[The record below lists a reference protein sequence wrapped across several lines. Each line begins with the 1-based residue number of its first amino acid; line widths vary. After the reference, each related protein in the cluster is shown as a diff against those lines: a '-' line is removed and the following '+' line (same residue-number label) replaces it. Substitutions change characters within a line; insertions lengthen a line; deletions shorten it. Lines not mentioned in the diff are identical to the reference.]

1 MLMENQYI
9 KSTVLQTH
17 TDTQKTGTPVVKS
30 MYLSTG
36 TTEWLSVTFQWV
48 LEEYHAL
55 GQAKLS
61 HNNHCYAI
69 LDWMAPYQ

>member
-17 TDTQKTGTPVVKS
+17 THTQNTGTPVVKS

-55 GQAKLS
+55 GQAKLP
-61 HNNHCYAI
+61 HNKHCYAI
-69 LDWMAPYQ
+69 LDWMAPY